1 MKKEVS
7 LGGMQIGVIS
17 LGCDKNRIDTENM
30 MTYLQSEGAT
40 FTGDP
45 SEADIIIINTCA
57 FIQSS
62 RDESYRTIAEMTNY
76 RTNGRCICL
85 IVTGCF
91 PQIRLK
97 DLRNDFPEVD
107 IFLGTND
114 YKQIVEITKEF
125 LQNPEKGDIVKVDE
139 NYNVDSVE
147 EGRVVTTPNFYA
159 YLKIADGCD
168 NFCSYCLI
176 PYIRGRFRSR
186 KIESIIAEAKDLVKN
201 GAKEIILVAQDVSKY
216 GEDLYKENRL
226 AKLIQ
231 RLSEIKELKWI
242 RLLYCYPEHLTDEVI
257 NEIKTNPKVCKY
269 IDIPFQ
275 HCNNEIL
282 KVMNRKVQKG
292 DLIRTLELL
301 RKDNSNIAIRS
312 TFILGFPGETK
323 KEFNELLDFIKEYKM
338 PNVGFFT
345 YSREDGTVAARL
357 DNQVDEVTKKR
368 RLLKAVKVQKQIV
381 KEYNRSLIGKTIKVL
396 YEGVDL
402 ESGRDIARSEY
413 QSPDV
418 DTIIYITNAGRLKPG
433 EFYMATI
440 DKAKG
445 YDLFA
450 HIEEN
455 EQRGNHNE
463 EN

>member
-62 RDESYRTIAEMTNY
+62 RDESYRTIDEMTNY

-125 LQNPEKGDIVKVDE
+125 LQNPEKGDIVKVNE

-186 KIESIIAEAKDLVKN
+186 KIESIITEAKDLVKN

>member
-7 LGGMQIGVIS
+7 LKGLQVGVIS

-30 MTYLQSEGAT
+30 MTHLQREGVG

-45 SEADIIIINTCA
+45 SDADIIIINTCA

-62 RDESYRTIAEMTNY
+62 RDESYRTIDEMTKY
-76 RTNGRCICL
+76 RKSGRCICL

-91 PQIRLK
+91 PQIRLN

-107 IFLGTND
+107 IFLGTNS
-114 YKQIVEITKEF
+114 YSQIVEITKEF
-125 LQNPEKGDIVKVDE
+125 LQNPENGDIVRVED
-139 NYNVDSVE
+139 NYNIDSIE
-147 EGRVVTTPNFYA
+147 CGRVVTTPNFYA

-186 KIESIIAEAKDLVKN
+186 KIESIVEEAKDLVKN
-201 GAKEIILVAQDVSKY
+201 GAKEIILVAQDVAKY

-231 RLSEIKELKWI
+231 QLSTIKELKWI

-275 HCNNEIL
+275 HCNNDIL

-292 DLIRTLELL
+292 DLIRVLENL
-301 RKDNSNIAIRS
+301 RNADNDIAIRS

-357 DNQVDEVTKKR
+357 ENQVDEVTKKR
-368 RLLKAVKVQKQIV
+368 RLLKAVKVQKGIV

-396 YEGVDL
+396 YEGVDS
-402 ESGRDIARSEY
+402 ETGRDIARSEY

-418 DTIIYITNAGRLKPG
+418 DTIIYITNGGRLKPG

-445 YDLFA
+445 YDLYA
-450 HIEEN
+450 HIENDE
-455 EQRGNHNE
+455 
-463 EN
+463 

>member
-7 LGGMQIGVIS
+7 LKGMQIGVIS

-30 MTYLQSEGAT
+30 MTYLQSEGVS

-62 RDESYRTIAEMTNY
+62 RDESYRTIDEMTNY

-257 NEIKTNPKVCKY
+257 NEIKANPKVCKY

-282 KVMNRKVQKG
+282 KIMNRKVQKG

-301 RKDNSNIAIRS
+301 RKDNSDIAIRS

-455 EQRGNHNE
+455 EQRGNRNE